1 MQLELK
7 NLRIDGGTQ
16 PRAAIDE
23 ETVAEYAEALREG
36 ITFPP
41 VVAFHD
47 GSVYWLADGFHRYH
61 AHRRAGLEKIEV
73 DVRDGMLRDAIL
85 HSVGA
90 NTEHGLRRTNEDKR
104 KAVIT
109 MLTHELVSTDTEGHP
124 WTNCEIARRCRVT
137 EGFVRKLKAADTSHS
152 AMYDSNERAFV
163 HPKTGQVTTM
173 DTANIRRANQA
184 RQQEPPEPTPIA
196 KGAFMPCKFH
206 GEDGPV
212 PMRTINLPL
221 NNPDQAAR
229 SLISVYGEE
238 YVRKVNAR
246 LNHIFQNERK
256 A

>member
-7 NLRIDGGTQ
+7 QLRIDGGTQ
-16 PRAAIDE
+16 PRVAIDE
-23 ETVAEYAEALREG
+23 ETVAEYAEVLREG
-36 ITFPP
+36 ATFPP

-47 GSVYWLADGFHRYH
+47 DSVYWLADGFHRYH
-61 AHRRAGLEKIEV
+61 AHRHAGLEKIEV
-73 DVRDGMLRDAIL
+73 DVREGTLRDAIL
-85 HSVGA
+85 CSVGA

-104 KAVIT
+104 KAVMT
-109 MLTHELVSTDTEGHP
+109 MLTHEMV
-124 WTNCEIARRCRVT
+124 
-137 EGFVRKLKAADTSHS
+137 KLGND
-152 AMYDSNERAFV
+152 
-163 HPKTGQVTTM
+163 GQVLTDRQIASICHVTHPFVAKLRKEVLSGNDFQM
-173 DTANIRRANQA
+173 DTKRVVKRGESTYVQDTANIRRANQA
-184 RQQEPPEPTPIA
+184 RRQEPPGPAPIA